1 MSIDAR
7 NHDDA
12 ETYDERDGSTGGGG
26 SGSGDDGPDSPISRW
41 ADDWIRH
48 PEKAYAVMTVFLGG
62 VLLTTSLFPLY
73 WLFVVAMAPPGQTN
87 IPLIPTTIDLSAFVV
102 IFQQVPFARFMFNS
116 LFYATT
122 VTIVV
127 LLIGS
132 LAGYAFGRLDFRG
145 KTPLLFSLL
154 VLSFFPPATLFLPLF
169 RAFNQQVEMLG
180 LFMLPVEIY
189 GTPGAVVAP
198 LSAFTMPL
206 AIFILTT
213 FYSQIPDGLEDAA
226 RVEGTTR
233 LGALFRVIMPLSAP
247 GVATAGILTFI
258 TVYTEFFFSYL
269 MTGNSAA
276 EWAPVV
282 NGVLAFQ
289 SQYTTRYDLQAAA
302 SLVAIIPVAILV
314 VFAQEKIISGL
325 TQGALKE

>member
-12 ETYDERDGSTGGGG
+12 EEMGGG
-26 SGSGDDGPDSPISRW
+26 SDGDDDSKTRIQRW
-41 ADDWIRH
+41 AGDWMRN
-48 PEKAYAVMTVFLGG
+48 PQKAYAVMGVFMGG

-73 WLFVVAMAPPGQTN
+73 WLFAVAMAPPGQTN
-87 IPLIPTTIDLSAFVV
+87 IPLIPTEIDLAAFIDVFV
-102 IFQQVPFARFMFNS
+102 QIPFARFMFNS
-116 LFYATT
+116 LFYAFS
-122 VTIVV
+122 VTAFV

-132 LAGYAFGRLDFRG
+132 FAGYAFGRLNFRG

-169 RAFNQQVEMLG
+169 RAFNQQTPMLG
-180 LFMLPVEIY
+180 IFMLPAEIY
-189 GTPGAVVAP
+189 ATPGAVVAP

-213 FYSQIPDGLEDAA
+213 FYGQIPDGLEDAA

-233 LGALFRVIMPLSAP
+233 IGALFRVIMPLSAP
-247 GVATAGILTFI
+247 GIATAGILTFI
-258 TVYTEFFFSYL
+258 TVYTEFFFSFL
-269 MTGNSAA
+269 MTGDSAA

-289 SQYTTRYDLQAAA
+289 TQYTTRYDLQAAA
-302 SLVAIIPVAILV
+302 SLIAIVPVAILV

>member
-1 MSIDAR
+1 MSIDAQ
-7 NHDDA
+7 NHDA
-12 ETYDERDGSTGGGG
+12 AKTYDGN
-26 SGSGDDGPDSPISRW
+26 GDDEGDDEPSGPIQKW
-41 ADDWIRH
+41 ADDWMKH
-48 PEKAYAVMTVFLGG
+48 PNKAYTLLTVFLGG
-62 VLLTTSLFPLY
+62 VLLTTTLFPLY
-73 WLFVVAMAPPGQTN
+73 WLFAVAMAEPGQTD
-87 IPLIPTTIDLSAFVV
+87 IALIPTTIDLSAFIV
-102 IFQQVPFARFMFNS
+102 IFQQVPFARYMFNS
-116 LFYATT
+116 LFYAVT
-122 VTIVV
+122 VTIFV
-127 LLIGS
+127 LIVGS
-132 LAGYAFGRLDFRG
+132 LAGYAFGRLEFRG
-145 KTPLLFSLL
+145 KTPLLFALL

-169 RAFNQQVEMLG
+169 RAFNQQIPMLG
-180 LFMLPVEIY
+180 IFMLPTEIY

-213 FYSQIPDGLEDAA
+213 FYGQIPDGIEEAA

-233 LGALFRVIMPLSAP
+233 IGALFRVIMPLSAP

-269 MTGNSAA
+269 MTGSSAA

-289 SQYTTRYDLQAAA
+289 TQYTTRYDLQAAA
-302 SLVAIIPVAILV
+302 SLVAIVPVAILV

>member
-1 MSIDAR
+1 MSIDAQ
-7 NHDDA
+7 NHDA
-12 ETYDERDGSTGGGG
+12 AKTYDGDGD
-26 SGSGDDGPDSPISRW
+26 GDDDEPTGRLQKW
-41 ADDWIRH
+41 ADDWMKH
-48 PEKAYAVMTVFLGG
+48 PNKAYALLTVFLGG
-62 VLLTTSLFPLY
+62 VLLTTTLFPLY
-73 WLFVVAMAPPGQTN
+73 WLFAVAMAEPGQTN
-87 IPLIPTTIDLSAFVV
+87 IPLIPTTIDLSAFIV

-116 LFYATT
+116 LFYAVT
-122 VTIVV
+122 VTIFV
-127 LLIGS
+127 LLVGS
-132 LAGYAFGRLDFRG
+132 LAGYAFGRLEFRG
-145 KTPLLFSLL
+145 KTPLLFALL

-169 RAFNQQVEMLG
+169 RAFNQQIPMLG
-180 LFMLPVEIY
+180 LFTLPAEIY

-198 LSAFTMPL
+198 LSAFSMPL

-213 FYSQIPDGLEDAA
+213 FYGQIPDGLEDAA
-226 RVEGTTR
+226 RIEGTTR

-258 TVYTEFFFSYL
+258 ITYTEFFFSFL

-276 EWAPVV
+276 EWAPCV

-289 SQYTTRYDLQAAA
+289 TQYTTRYDLQAAA
-302 SLVAIIPVAILV
+302 SLVAIVPVAILV

>member
-7 NHDDA
+7 DHDDA
-12 ETYDERDGSTGGGG
+12 EVYDGQGGG
-26 SGSGDDGPDSPISRW
+26 SDDDDPDSRISRW
-41 ADDWIRH
+41 ADDWIRN
-48 PEKAYAVMTVFLGG
+48 PDKAYAVMTVFAGG

-73 WLFVVAMAPPGQTN
+73 WLFAVAMAEPGQTN
-87 IPLIPTTIDLSAFVV
+87 IPLVPTTLDLSAFIV

-116 LFYATT
+116 LFYAVT
-122 VTIVV
+122 VTVFV
-127 LLIGS
+127 LLVGS
-132 LAGYAFGRLDFRG
+132 FAGYAFGRLEFRG

-169 RAFNQQVEMLG
+169 RAFNQQVPMLG
-180 LFMLPVEIY
+180 IFMLPAEVY

-206 AIFILTT
+206 TIFILTT
-213 FYSQIPDGLEDAA
+213 FYGQIPDGLEDAA

-233 LGALFRVIMPLSAP
+233 IGALFKVIMPLSAP

-258 TVYTEFFFSYL
+258 TVYTEFFFSFL

-289 SQYTTRYDLQAAA
+289 TQYTTRYDLQAAA
-302 SLVAIIPVAILV
+302 SLVAIIPVALLV
-314 VFAQEKIISGL
+314 VVAQDKIISGL

>member
-7 NHDDA
+7 DHEDA
-12 ETYDERDGSTGGGG
+12 EVFD
-26 SGSGDDGPDSPISRW
+26 GSGDDADDEGDNKSRVARW
-41 ADDWIRH
+41 ADDWIKH
-48 PEKAYAVMTVFLGG
+48 PEKAYAVMLVFLGG

-73 WLFVVAMAPPGQTN
+73 WLFNVAMAPPGQTN
-87 IPLIPTTIDLSAFVV
+87 IPLFPATIDLTAFVQV
-102 IFQQVPFARFMFNS
+102 FQQVPFARFMFNS
-116 LFYATT
+116 LFYAFT
-122 VTIVV
+122 VTVFV
-127 LLIGS
+127 LLVGS
-132 LAGYAFGRLDFRG
+132 LAGYAFGRLEFRG

-154 VLSFFPPATLFLPLF
+154 VLSFFPPATLFIPLF
-169 RAFNQQVEMLG
+169 RAFNQQVPMLG
-180 LFMLPVEIY
+180 LFTLPVELY
-189 GTPGAVVAP
+189 GTPGAVVTP

-213 FYSQIPDGLEDAA
+213 FYGQIPDGLEEAA

-233 LGALFRVIMPLSAP
+233 IGALFRVIMPLSAP

-276 EWAPVV
+276 DWAPVV
-282 NGVLAFQ
+282 DGVLAFQ
-289 SQYTTRYDLQAAA
+289 TQYTVRYDLQAAA
-302 SLVAIIPVAILV
+302 SLIAIVPVAILV
-314 VFAQEKIISGL
+314 VVAQDKIISGL

>member
-1 MSIDAR
+1 MSIDAQ
-7 NHDDA
+7 NHDA
-12 ETYDERDGSTGGGG
+12 AKTYD
-26 SGSGDDGPDSPISRW
+26 GDDDGGDEPSGRIQKW
-41 ADDWIRH
+41 ADDWMKH
-48 PEKAYAVMTVFLGG
+48 PNKAYTLLTVFAGG
-62 VLLTTSLFPLY
+62 VLLTTTLFPLY
-73 WLFVVAMAPPGQTN
+73 WLFAVAMAPPGQTD
-87 IPLIPTTIDLSAFVV
+87 IPLIPTTIDLSAFIV

-122 VTIVV
+122 VTIFV
-127 LLIGS
+127 LLVGS
-132 LAGYAFGRLDFRG
+132 LAGYAFGRLEFRG
-145 KTPLLFSLL
+145 KTPLLFALL

-169 RAFNQQVEMLG
+169 RAFNQQIPMLG
-180 LFMLPVEIY
+180 LFTLPAEIY

-213 FYSQIPDGLEDAA
+213 FYGQIPDGIEEAA

-233 LGALFRVIMPLSAP
+233 IGALFRVIMPLSAP

-258 TVYTEFFFSYL
+258 TTYTEFFFSFL

-282 NGVLAFQ
+282 DGVLAFQ
-289 SQYTTRYDLQAAA
+289 TQYVTRYDLQAAA
-302 SLVAIIPVAILV
+302 SLVAIVPVAILV
-314 VFAQEKIISGL
+314 VVAQEKIISGL

>member
-12 ETYDERDGSTGGGG
+12 ETYDERDGSTGGGASEG
-26 SGSGDDGPDSPISRW
+26 GDDGPNSPISRW
-41 ADDWIRH
+41 ADDWLRH

-102 IFQQVPFARFMFNS
+102 IFQKVPFARFMFNS

-132 LAGYAFGRLDFRG
+132 LAGYAFGRLEFRG

-154 VLSFFPPATLFLPLF
+154 VLSFFPRRRCSSRSSGRSTSRSRCSGCSCSRWRSTGR
-169 RAFNQQVEMLG
+169 RA
-180 LFMLPVEIY
+180 
-189 GTPGAVVAP
+189 
-198 LSAFTMPL
+198 
-206 AIFILTT
+206 
-213 FYSQIPDGLEDAA
+213 
-226 RVEGTTR
+226 
-233 LGALFRVIMPLSAP
+233 
-247 GVATAGILTFI
+247 
-258 TVYTEFFFSYL
+258 
-269 MTGNSAA
+269 
-276 EWAPVV
+276 
-282 NGVLAFQ
+282 Q
-289 SQYTTRYDLQAAA
+289 SSRR
-302 SLVAIIPVAILV
+302 SVRSRCPWR
-314 VFAQEKIISGL
+314 SSS
-325 TQGALKE
+325 

>member
-1 MSIDAR
+1 MSIDAQ
-7 NHDDA
+7 NHDA
-12 ETYDERDGSTGGGG
+12 AKTYDGN
-26 SGSGDDGPDSPISRW
+26 GDDGDDEPSGRLQKW
-41 ADDWIRH
+41 ADDWMKH
-48 PEKAYAVMTVFLGG
+48 PNKAYALLTVFLGG
-62 VLLTTSLFPLY
+62 VLLTTTLFPLY
-73 WLFVVAMAPPGQTN
+73 WLFAVAMAEPGQTN
-87 IPLIPTTIDLSAFVV
+87 IPLIPTTIDLSAFIV

-122 VTIVV
+122 VTIFV
-127 LLIGS
+127 LLVGS
-132 LAGYAFGRLDFRG
+132 LAGYAFGRLEFRG
-145 KTPLLFSLL
+145 KTPLLFALL

-169 RAFNQQVEMLG
+169 RAFNQQIPMLG
-180 LFMLPVEIY
+180 LFTLPTEIY

-198 LSAFTMPL
+198 LSAFSMPL

-213 FYSQIPDGLEDAA
+213 FYGQIPDGIEEAA

-233 LGALFRVIMPLSAP
+233 IGALFRVIMPLSAP

-258 TVYTEFFFSYL
+258 ITYTEFFFSFL

-289 SQYTTRYDLQAAA
+289 TQYTTRYDLQAAA
-302 SLVAIIPVAILV
+302 SLVAIVPVAILV

>member
-1 MSIDAR
+1 MSIDAQ

-12 ETYDERDGSTGGGG
+12 ETFDDQGGAG
-26 SGSGDDGPDSPISRW
+26 GDDEPDSRISRW
-41 ADDWIRH
+41 ADDWMEN
-48 PEKAYAVMTVFLGG
+48 PEKAYSLLTVFLGG

-73 WLFVVAMAPPGQTN
+73 WLFAVAMAEPGQTN
-87 IPLIPTTIDLSAFVV
+87 IPVIPTTIDLSAFVL
-102 IFQQVPFARFMFNS
+102 IFQQVPFARYMFNS
-116 LFYATT
+116 LFYAVT
-122 VTIVV
+122 VTAFV
-127 LLIGS
+127 LLVGS
-132 LAGYAFGRLDFRG
+132 LAGYAFGRLEFRG

-154 VLSFFPPATLFLPLF
+154 VLSFFPPATLFMPLF
-169 RAFNQQVEMLG
+169 RAFNQQVAMLG
-180 LFMLPVEIY
+180 IFMLPFELF
-189 GTPGAVVAP
+189 GTPWAVVAP

-213 FYSQIPDGLEDAA
+213 FFGQIPDGLEDAA

-233 LGALFRVIMPLSAP
+233 IGALFRVIMPLAAP

-258 TVYTEFFFSYL
+258 TVYTEFFFSFL
-269 MTGNSAA
+269 MTGTEAS

-282 NGVLAFQ
+282 DGVLAFQ
-289 SQYTTRYDLQAAA
+289 TQYTTRYDLQAAA

-314 VFAQEKIISGL
+314 VVAQEKIISGL

>member
-1 MSIDAR
+1 MSIDAQ
-7 NHDDA
+7 NHDA
-12 ETYDERDGSTGGGG
+12 AKTYDGDGD
-26 SGSGDDGPDSPISRW
+26 GDDDEPSGRIQKW
-41 ADDWIRH
+41 ADDWMKH
-48 PEKAYAVMTVFLGG
+48 PNKAYTLLTVFAGG
-62 VLLTTSLFPLY
+62 VLLTTTLFPLY
-73 WLFVVAMAPPGQTN
+73 WLFAVAMAPPGQTD
-87 IPLIPTTIDLSAFVV
+87 IPLVPTTVDLSAFVV

-122 VTIVV
+122 VTIFV
-127 LLIGS
+127 LIVGS
-132 LAGYAFGRLDFRG
+132 LAGYAFGRLEFRG
-145 KTPLLFSLL
+145 KTPLLFALL

-169 RAFNQQVEMLG
+169 RAFNQQIPMLG
-180 LFMLPVEIY
+180 LFTLPAEIY
-189 GTPGAVVAP
+189 GTPGAVIAP

-213 FYSQIPDGLEDAA
+213 FYGQIPDGIEEAA

-233 LGALFRVIMPLSAP
+233 IGALFRVIMPLSAP

-258 TVYTEFFFSYL
+258 TTYTEFFFSFL

-282 NGVLAFQ
+282 DGVLAFQ
-289 SQYTTRYDLQAAA
+289 TQYVTRYDLQAAA
-302 SLVAIIPVAILV
+302 SLVAIVPVAILV
-314 VFAQEKIISGL
+314 VVAQEKIISGL

>member
-1 MSIDAR
+1 MSIDAQ
-7 NHDDA
+7 NHDA
-12 ETYDERDGSTGGGG
+12 AKTYDGN
-26 SGSGDDGPDSPISRW
+26 GDDGDDEPSGRIQKW
-41 ADDWIRH
+41 ADDWMKH
-48 PEKAYAVMTVFLGG
+48 PNKAYALLTVFLGG
-62 VLLTTSLFPLY
+62 VLLTTTLFPLY
-73 WLFVVAMAPPGQTN
+73 WLFAVAMAEPGQTN
-87 IPLIPTTIDLSAFVV
+87 IPLIPTTIDLSAFIV

-116 LFYATT
+116 LFYAVT
-122 VTIVV
+122 VTIFV
-127 LLIGS
+127 LLVGS
-132 LAGYAFGRLDFRG
+132 LAGYAFGRLEFPG
-145 KTPLLFSLL
+145 KTPLLFALL

-169 RAFNQQVEMLG
+169 RAFNQQIPMLG
-180 LFMLPVEIY
+180 IFTLPTEIY

-198 LSAFTMPL
+198 LSAFSMPL

-213 FYSQIPDGLEDAA
+213 FYGQIPDGIEDAA

-233 LGALFRVIMPLSAP
+233 IGALFRVIMPLSAP

-258 TVYTEFFFSYL
+258 ITYTEFFFSFL

-289 SQYTTRYDLQAAA
+289 TQYTTRYDLQAAA
-302 SLVAIIPVAILV
+302 SLVAIVPVAILV

>member
-1 MSIDAR
+1 MSIDAQ

-12 ETYDERDGSTGGGG
+12 ETYDG
-26 SGSGDDGPDSPISRW
+26 GDDEESRSRIQSW
-41 ADDWIRH
+41 AKDWLDN
-48 PEKAYAVMTVFLGG
+48 PNKAYSVLLVLLGG
-62 VLLTTSLFPLY
+62 VLLTTTLFPLY
-73 WLFVVAMAPPGQTN
+73 WLFAVAMSEPGQTD
-87 IPLIPTTIDLSAFVV
+87 IALVPSTIDLTAFVQ

-116 LFYATT
+116 LFYAVT
-122 VTIVV
+122 VTAFV
-127 LLIGS
+127 LLVGS
-132 LAGYAFGRLDFRG
+132 LAGYAFGRLRFRG

-169 RAFNQQVEMLG
+169 RAFNQQVAILG
-180 LFMLPVEIY
+180 IFMLPVELY
-189 GTPGAVVAP
+189 QTPAAVVAP

-213 FYSQIPDGLEDAA
+213 FYGQIPDGLEDAA

-233 LGALFRVIMPLSAP
+233 IGALFRVIMPLSAP

-258 TVYTEFFFSYL
+258 TVYTEFFFSFL
-269 MTGNSAA
+269 MTGDRAG
-276 EWAPVV
+276 EWAPIV

-289 SQYTTRYDLQAAA
+289 TRFTTRYDLQAAA
-302 SLVAIIPVAILV
+302 SLVAIVPVAILV
-314 VFAQEKIISGL
+314 VIAQEKIISGL

>member
-7 NHDDA
+7 DRDDA
-12 ETYDERDGSTGGGG
+12 EIYDDESDADDRDDNVSRIG
-26 SGSGDDGPDSPISRW
+26 RW

-48 PEKAYAVMTVFLGG
+48 PEKAYAVMGVFLGG

-73 WLFVVAMAPPGQTN
+73 WLFSVSMAEPGQTN
-87 IPLIPTTIDLSAFVV
+87 IPLIPETLDFSVFLQV
-102 IFQQVPFARFMFNS
+102 FQQIPFARFMFNS
-116 LFYATT
+116 LFYAFT
-122 VTIVV
+122 VTIFV
-127 LLIGS
+127 LLVGS
-132 LAGYAFGRLDFRG
+132 LAGYAFGRLTFRG

-154 VLSFFPPATLFLPLF
+154 ILSFFPPATLFIPLF
-169 RAFNQQVEMLG
+169 RAFNQQVPLLG
-180 LFMLPVEIY
+180 LFVLPAELY
-189 GTPGAVVAP
+189 GTPGAVVTP

-213 FYSQIPDGLEDAA
+213 FYGQIPDGLEEAA

-258 TVYTEFFFSYL
+258 TVYTEFFFSFL
-269 MTGNSAA
+269 MTGNTAA
-276 EWAPVV
+276 DWAPVV
-282 NGVLAFQ
+282 DGVLAFQ
-289 SQYTTRYDLQAAA
+289 TQYTVRYDLQAAA
-302 SLVAIIPVAILV
+302 SLVAIVPVAILV
-314 VFAQEKIISGL
+314 VVAQDRIISGL